1 MTPSFYYVVNIS
13 LSCNIN
19 IPSFIGNLWWVLL
32 LGNHLN
38 RGSCKGGRDPFNQN
52 FRKFRTKT
60 LSEWIGSVQP
70 EKFRKI
76 GSRWN
81 TFLGWTATEMD
92 RSINLS
98 GPFSIPVPRCSVF
111 SMYNME
117 KNTFFGAGTLTSMS
131 SYSTTVLKL
140 KTIYFSR
147 EFEFIRQISGN
158 GLLKIMLRMK
168 QLTQYPH

>member
-1 MTPSFYYVVNIS
+1 MLSGHNRYQDHLGWLTGVHVRVGGIHSTKIS
-13 LSCNIN
+13 
-19 IPSFIGNLWWVLL
+19 GNFGL
-32 LGNHLN
+32 
-38 RGSCKGGRDPFNQN
+38 
-52 FRKFRTKT
+52 KT
-60 LSEWIGSVQP
+60 FE
-70 EKFRKI
+70 KI

-147 EFEFIRQISGN
+147 EFELIRQISGN